1 MSTTIPEL
9 VKALA
14 NPLAATVAM
23 LLTPTPLGAGASADT
38 RFLLSW
44 TGSFTGPNSGAG
56 SFAVGGALSDAGTFS
71 ATFAVTP
78 GKDDRAVVTGDETFT
93 CKWAFTAHFSGL
105 SCSFGPNDPRDP
117 FDGRFTITG
126 GTGAYAGLSGKGTI
140 TSLADFSDGT
150 FTGVHDG
157 TAHFAS

>member
-1 MSTTIPEL
+1 MMRLFAIA
-9 VKALA
+9 VA
-14 NPLAATVAM
+14 LAATVAM
-23 LLTPTPLGAGASADT
+23 LLTLTPLGAGASSDK

-44 TGSFTGPNSGAG
+44 RGSFTGPNSGAG
-56 SFAVGGALSDAGTFS
+56 SFAVGGALSDAGTLS
-71 ATFAVTP
+71 ATFATTP
-78 GKDDRAVVTGDETFT
+78 GKDDCAVVTGDETFT
-93 CKWAFTAHFSGL
+93 SANGAFTAHLSGL
-105 SCSFGPNDPRDP
+105 SCSFGPNDPREP